1 MDDLTGKINQLLS
14 DPQAM
19 DQIMSLKDLI
29 FEQKDDKPQ
38 KPAKEEEKSML
49 PVFSEDTAKT
59 IMKLVPVLSNIKQDD
74 DTTRLLH
81 ALRPFLS
88 EERQQ
93 KLDEATKML
102 QLVKILP
109 VIKQLNF

>member
-19 DQIMSLKDLI
+19 EQIMSLKDLI

-49 PVFSEDTAKT
+49 PMFSDDTRSFKHKAGRRHNQAFARTTPVFKRRKTAK
-59 IMKLVPVLSNIKQDD
+59 
-74 DTTRLLH
+74 
-81 ALRPFLS
+81 A
-88 EERQQ
+88 
-93 KLDEATKML
+93 
-102 QLVKILP
+102 
-109 VIKQLNF
+109 

>member
-19 DQIMSLKDLI
+19 EQIMSLKDLI

-38 KPAKEEEKSML
+38 KPAKEEKSML
-49 PVFSEDTAKT
+49 PMFSDDTAKT

>member
-1 MDDLTGKINQLLS
+1 
-14 DPQAM
+14 
-19 DQIMSLKDLI
+19 
-29 FEQKDDKPQ
+29 
-38 KPAKEEEKSML
+38 
-49 PVFSEDTAKT
+49 
-59 IMKLVPVLSNIKQDD
+59 MKLVPVLSNIKQDD